1 VIRWAALLGLAGLA
15 LATALFVW
23 QGAGAILAAFL
34 AAGLGIVWS
43 SAFHLVPMALNARA
57 WQVLLPRGLRPSA
70 AFFLRAVWLREAV
83 NGLLPV
89 ARIGGEVASARLVM
103 NEGLRAPLAVASL
116 VVDMTLSLVSQ
127 FIFAVLGLVLLSF
140 AGGGGAFERRLAL
153 GLLAAV
159 PILLALGLVQRF
171 GFFGLL
177 ARFVR
182 ALFGDRFERLVGGA
196 APLDR
201 AARRLYRRRTAIL
214 ASMLWQ
220 LAGWIAGAGELF
232 IALLFL
238 DAPRSVVDVL
248 ILESLIQALSSGAF
262 VVPGALGVQEGGFLV
277 LGGFVGLAPE
287 LALALAL
294 MRRARDLLLFVPAL
308 VLWQLTLGRRLLRG
322 RGRGA
327 PGER

>member
-1 VIRWAALLGLAGLA
+1 MIRWAALLGLAGLA

-34 AAGLGIVWS
+34 AAGFGILWS

-57 WQVLLPRGLRPSA
+57 WQILLPRALRPST

-103 NEGLRAPLAVASL
+103 DQGLRAPLAVASL

-127 FIFAVLGLVLLSF
+127 FTFAVLGLVLLSF
-140 AGGGGAFERRLAL
+140 AGGGGAFERRIAL
-153 GLLAAV
+153 GLLAAA
-159 PILLALGLVQRF
+159 PILAALGLVQRF

-177 ARFVR
+177 ARVVR
-182 ALFGDRFERLVGGA
+182 ALFGDRFQRLVGGA

-201 AARRLYRRRTAIL
+201 TVRRLYRRRAAIL

-220 LAGWIAGAGELF
+220 LAGWIAGSGELF

-238 DAPRSVVDVL
+238 GAPLSVADVV
-248 ILESLIQALSSGAF
+248 ILELLIQALSSGAF
-262 VVPGALGVQEGGFLV
+262 LVPAALGVQEGGFLV
-277 LGGFVGLAPE
+277 LGGVLGLAPDV
-287 LALALAL
+287 ALALAL

-308 VLWQLTLGRRLLRG
+308 VLWQITLGRHLLAE

-327 PGER
+327 PGEP